1 MAALAALAAIMLVLT
16 GCAGAPEGGASGEGS
31 AKRVQIVAS
40 TNVYGQIAEQIG
52 GDRVDVTSII
62 SSGSQDP
69 HSYEATARDQLA
81 ISRAQLVIENGGGFD
96 AFIARLIAAAGT
108 DPVLITAV
116 NFAEDAP
123 DSHEGDGHEADA
135 DVHAADAHGA
145 DAHDADVHD
154 ADDAHAHDADAHDA
168 DGHDT
173 GTHDADAHDAD
184 AHDADAQDA
193 DAHDEAAHDHDNE
206 HVWFDPAA
214 MSRLGA
220 QLAADLAALVPEGA
234 GEFARN
240 AADFALELEAVQGE
254 IARIGAEHAG
264 EGVFLSEPLAAA
276 LAAETGLVDV
286 TPEGFAAAVEAGRDV
301 SPSVLLASLRVIEG
315 GEARV
320 VFVNAQTAGAETKRI
335 MDAATAANIPILA
348 FTETIPEGSAG
359 ARTASYPEWMADNV
373 ARLAAA
379 LAEGAP
385 TPAAATASA
394 AAATDPTAEQPAAT
408 DTGTGTGAGSGA
420 GTAVAA

>member
-123 DSHEGDGHEADA
+123 DSHEGDGHDADA

-173 GTHDADAHDAD
+173 GTHDADAHD
-184 AHDADAQDA
+184 
-193 DAHDEAAHDHDNE
+193 EAAHDHDNE

-220 QLAADLAALVPEGA
+220 QLAADLATLDPEGA

-276 LAAETGLVDV
+276 LAAESGLVDV

-385 TPAAATASA
+385 TPAAAAATASA

-408 DTGTGTGAGSGA
+408 DTGTGTGAGSGT